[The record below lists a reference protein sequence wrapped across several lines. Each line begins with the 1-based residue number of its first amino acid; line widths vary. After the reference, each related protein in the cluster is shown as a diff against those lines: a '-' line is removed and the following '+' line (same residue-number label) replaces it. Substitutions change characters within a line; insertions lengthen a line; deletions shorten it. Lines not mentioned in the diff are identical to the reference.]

1 MGKLLHDNKG
11 KEYVAITKKDLD
23 FSFRFYDDE
32 CGLSTHPC
40 TFPIDVLIK
49 ICIAHLIVQTLP
61 SNVWY
66 IVRDVLVAY
75 DTHGE
80 KYLLL
85 RTELA
90 GIPCERLDVAISYDD
105 YIFVG

>member
-1 MGKLLHDNKG
+1 MGKLLHDGQG
-11 KEYVAITKKDLD
+11 KEYVAVTKKDLD
-23 FSFRFYDDE
+23 FSFRYYDDE
-32 CGLSTHPC
+32 DGLSTYPC
-40 TFPIDVLIK
+40 TFSIDELVTT
-49 ICIAHLIVQTLP
+49 CVNHMIVQTLP
-61 SNVWY
+61 SNIWY
-66 IVRDVLVAY
+66 IVREVLVAY

-90 GIPCERLDVAISYDD
+90 GIPCERLDFAIPYDD